1 VIPATG
7 GVLATDS
14 APAGE
19 TLTAK
24 LVSGTSHGTLT
35 LDANGDG
42 GFKYVPKAN
51 YVGTDSFVYKAVDSG
66 GQSAEGTVKLTI
78 LAPPPVV
85 ATPAA
90 GPVSAVAGVNTG
102 PVVLAT
108 FTDPA
113 GALAL
118 TYYSASIQWH
128 DGSSPSA
135 GAITFDISTQTFTV
149 TGSHAYA
156 KAGVDP
162 APTITILREGLSTTL
177 GDTSSVAVKGDS
189 ITTAGTSLTGE
200 EGRLVTGTIASFTDS
215 KTTAKASQFKATINW
230 GDGSAPTAGTIVS
243 AGNGKFLVTG
253 GHIYEAD
260 NQRFAVT
267 VTIANSSGT
276 GGTADSTAFVSAAP
290 LDEAV
295 AAPNF
300 TVKSGTAFSNKVL
313 GTFRDQDS
321 GNTLA
326 GVYSGTI
333 DWGDATSSA
342 ARFKFKSA
350 THNVGSFWQVLGSH
364 TYAAKKAYTVTLT
377 FFDTGNVTSFPSTVL
392 TLKITAD

>member
-1 VIPATG
+1 
-7 GVLATDS
+7 
-14 APAGE
+14 
-19 TLTAK
+19 
-24 LVSGTSHGTLT
+24 VSGTSHGTLT

-230 GDGSAPTAGTIVS
+230 GDGTAPTAGTIVS
-243 AGNGKFLVTG
+243 NGNGKFHVTG
-253 GHIYEAD
+253 THAYAEED
-260 NQRFAVT
+260 NTPYPVT
-267 VTIANSSGT
+267 VTITNTTGT
-276 GGTADSTAFVSAAP
+276 GAIADSSVHVYPSP
-290 LDEAV
+290 LDEV
-295 AAPNF
+295 AAVPNF
-300 TVKSGTAFSNKVL
+300 TVKAGVQFSDRPL
-313 GTFRDQDS
+313 ATFRDQDS
-321 GNTLA
+321 LNTDSR
-326 GVYSGTI
+326 VYQGTI
-333 DWGDATSSA
+333 DWGDGSSSVA
-342 ARFKFKSA
+342 LFNRTKS
-350 THNVGSFWQVLGSH
+350 TFNVGSYWQVLGRH
-364 TYAAKKAYTVTLT
+364 TYTAKKTYDVTIT
-377 FFDTGNVTSFPSTVL
+377 FQDTGNIGSFPESVVS
-392 TLKITAD
+392 LKIKAD